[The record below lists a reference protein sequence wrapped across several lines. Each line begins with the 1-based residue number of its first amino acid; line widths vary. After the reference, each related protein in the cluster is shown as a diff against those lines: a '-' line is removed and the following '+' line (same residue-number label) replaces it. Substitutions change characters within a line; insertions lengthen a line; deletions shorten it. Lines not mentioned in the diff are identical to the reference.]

1 MTLHVDPRSV
11 SPRDTIP
18 PVAAL
23 PSRTVRQVGFGI
35 AVGVNAALLY
45 LLNVTPGWQSL
56 SFLTGDAALVLGIV
70 NLSLAT
76 GLVVNLI
83 WVGVDAPW
91 VRALGE
97 LLTSAVALAAAL
109 AVLDEF
115 PFDFTAWT
123 FDPTWL
129 VRFVLV
135 LAACGSA
142 IAVLVQ
148 VVTLARLAVNAGR

>member
-18 PVAAL
+18 PVA
-23 PSRTVRQVGFGI
+23 PRRSRTARQVGFGI

-45 LLNVTPGWQSL
+45 LVNMTPGWQSM
-56 SFLTGDAALVLGIV
+56 SFLTADAALVVGIV

-83 WVGVDAPW
+83 WVWVDPPW
-91 VRALGE
+91 ARALGE
-97 LLTSAVALAAAL
+97 LLTSAVGLAAVL
-109 AVLDEF
+109 AVLDVF
-115 PFDFTAWT
+115 PFDFTAWVL
-123 FDPTWL
+123 DPTWV
-129 VRFVLV
+129 VRFALV
-135 LAACGSA
+135 VAACGSA
-142 IAVLVQ
+142 IAILVQ